1 MKFGM
6 NLLLWTDDPTQ
17 DSFFPVIQKMKKLGF
32 DGVELPM
39 FHLDIDRWEALGK
52 KLDALGMERTAVTIR
67 TVDDNPISPDP
78 KVRAK
83 SIELNKRTLDCCAAV
98 GATHLA
104 GPYYAA
110 LGHFSGAGPTKDEWK
125 WGVQSMKPVA
135 EYAGKVGVTL
145 VLEFLNRF
153 EIYLLN
159 CADDAAKFAREV
171 NHPACK
177 MMYDT
182 FHANIEE
189 KDITAALK
197 SCADVMAHV
206 HISEN
211 DRSTPGKGQVNW
223 QESFDALKKIKYDGW
238 LTIEAFGLAMPKLA
252 AATKIWRK
260 MFVTEEQ
267 LASDG
272 LKFMKREVAKRWG
285 TAKKKTAAKAKV
297 GKGKQ
302 PATKAVKKTAK
313 KK

>member
-1 MKFGM
+1 
-6 NLLLWTDDPTQ
+6 L
-17 DSFFPVIQKMKKLGF
+17 QKLKKLGF
-32 DGVELPM
+32 DGVELPI
-39 FHLDIDRWEALGK
+39 FNLDVARWEALGA
-52 KLDALGMERTAVTIR
+52 KLDKLGLGRTAVTVR
-67 TVDDNPISPDP
+67 GVDDNPISPDP
-78 KVRAK
+78 AVRAK
-83 SIELNKRTLDCCAAV
+83 GIALTKQVLDCCKAV

-125 WGVQSMKPVA
+125 WGVESMKPVA
-135 EYAGKVGVTL
+135 KYAGEVGVTL

-159 CADDAAKFAREV
+159 SAADAAKFAREV

-189 KDITAALK
+189 KNITQALK
-197 SCADVMAHV
+197 DCADVMDHV

-211 DRSTPGKGQVNW
+211 DRSTPGKGQINW
-223 QESFDALKKIKYDGW
+223 QETFDALKKIKYDGW
-238 LTIEAFGLAMPKLA
+238 LTIEAFGLALPSLA

-260 MFVTEEQ
+260 MFISEEQ
-267 LASDG
+267 LAGDG

-285 TAKKKTAAKAKV
+285 KAKKAKAKTKTKAKSKAKVAKKKK
-297 GKGKQ
+297 
-302 PATKAVKKTAK
+302 
-313 KK
+313 